1 MLFYLYGLP
10 GVGKNFVGNIFE
22 KEFNFKFID
31 ADNYLT
37 ENMKEK
43 LRERKHFTPEEVIEY
58 HKIIAFNIF
67 EIKSNYSNLVI
78 AQASLFKKN
87 RNLIKVLNPE
97 IKFIHVK
104 SNYQTIN
111 QRIKF
116 RKGYVD
122 KEYSDYLQKFLEIS
136 EFDFEIVNFN
146 NDNQNYLIKQIK
158 KIIHFS
164 I

>member
-22 KEFNFKFID
+22 KQFNFKFID

-43 LRERKHFTPEEVIEY
+43 LRERKHFTPEEVSEY

-67 EIKSNYSNLVI
+67 EIKSHYSNLVI

-111 QRIKF
+111 QRIKY

-136 EFDFEIVNFN
+136 ESDLEIVNSN

-158 KIIHFS
+158 KIIY
-164 I
+164 